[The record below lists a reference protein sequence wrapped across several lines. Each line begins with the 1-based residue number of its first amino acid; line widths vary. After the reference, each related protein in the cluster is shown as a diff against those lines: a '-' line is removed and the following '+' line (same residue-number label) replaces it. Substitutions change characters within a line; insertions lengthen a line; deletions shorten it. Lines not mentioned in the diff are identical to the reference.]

1 MLACFGG
8 SSLQPT
14 EKEKGTSNLRF
25 ESDSSL
31 SEAPN
36 SRTDDIVDTLEKNPG
51 AAETLYKQGLKMLS
65 ESRNPVIGDAA
76 AFKHI
81 DEAAKMGHVK
91 ARESMA
97 LAKALGWGV
106 PNSLNEAVSE
116 FQALANE
123 GNPRAQ
129 LALGLLYA
137 TGIKMNVSI
146 PRALIY
152 LTFAA
157 LGGDEFAEMTMGYR
171 YLAGVGVEP
180 NCETALTYY
189 RRVATKVAKTVAERF
204 KEGGPTLT
212 GPTVVRV
219 NLLEEREAGL
229 GGLRGQGAIS
239 NYFISDD
246 ILAYYKFVAGTNNV
260 TAQVTLGQLYYR
272 GQHGIEM
279 DHELALN
286 YFKRAAEGGSHLA
299 MAYLGEMYL
308 VGSQNVPR
316 DEKLALQYLQKAVAA
331 GNPLALTSLG
341 LAYLYGRA
349 GLTPDPVKAM
359 DLFVKAADQGWAEA
373 QLQLGLLF
381 MGTVGMKSDYKLA
394 LKYFTLASQQGNT
407 LAFYNLGQMHA
418 VGMGVFRSCTTA
430 AELFKNVAERGRWS
444 QLLTSAYLEYWSG
457 NYNVAFLQ
465 YLALAELGY
474 EVAQSNTALMLEDGD
489 VTIVPASERYSRALV
504 YWKRSAN
511 QGSTLARVKLGDYY
525 YYGLGTEVNYDQAI
539 QEYHIASDVQRNAQA
554 MFNLGYMHEQG
565 LGFKRDIHLA
575 KRFYDMAA
583 AASTDAQLPVAL
595 ALAKLSIY
603 FALEYLRKFA
613 PIRAIFNVFPT
624 SKGAEDSVDSPT
636 GSRPISTRMDWD
648 FYAIPLLA
656 GMLAILL
663 FFMRHQ
669 R

>member
-1 MLACFGG
+1 
-8 SSLQPT
+8 
-14 EKEKGTSNLRF
+14 
-25 ESDSSL
+25 
-31 SEAPN
+31 
-36 SRTDDIVDTLEKNPG
+36 
-51 AAETLYKQGLKMLS
+51 
-65 ESRNPVIGDAA
+65 
-76 AFKHI
+76 
-81 DEAAKMGHVK
+81 MGHVK

-137 TGIKMNVSI
+137 TGIKTN
-146 PRALIY
+146 
-152 LTFAA
+152 
-157 LGGDEFAEMTMGYR
+157 GYR

-299 MAYLGEMYL
+299 MAYLGE
-308 VGSQNVPR
+308 
-316 DEKLALQYLQKAVAA
+316 KAVAA

-381 MGTVGMKSDYKLA
+381 MGKLVVFHGMWMQRQRRVTTFKKTSIC
-394 LKYFTLASQQGNT
+394 TLFAD
-407 LAFYNLGQMHA
+407 
-418 VGMGVFRSCTTA
+418 
-430 AELFKNVAERGRWS
+430 K
-444 QLLTSAYLEYWSG
+444 
-457 NYNVAFLQ
+457 
-465 YLALAELGY
+465 
-474 EVAQSNTALMLEDGD
+474 
-489 VTIVPASERYSRALV
+489 VPY
-504 YWKRSAN
+504 
-511 QGSTLARVKLGDYY
+511 
-525 YYGLGTEVNYDQAI
+525 
-539 QEYHIASDVQRNAQA
+539 
-554 MFNLGYMHEQG
+554 
-565 LGFKRDIHLA
+565 
-575 KRFYDMAA
+575 
-583 AASTDAQLPVAL
+583 
-595 ALAKLSIY
+595 
-603 FALEYLRKFA
+603 
-613 PIRAIFNVFPT
+613 
-624 SKGAEDSVDSPT
+624 
-636 GSRPISTRMDWD
+636 
-648 FYAIPLLA
+648 
-656 GMLAILL
+656 
-663 FFMRHQ
+663 
-669 R
+669 

>member
-1 MLACFGG
+1 M
-8 SSLQPT
+8 
-14 EKEKGTSNLRF
+14 
-25 ESDSSL
+25 
-31 SEAPN
+31 
-36 SRTDDIVDTLEKNPG
+36 
-51 AAETLYKQGLKMLS
+51 YKQGLKMLS

-76 AFKHI
+76 FFFKLLFYLSAFKHI
-81 DEAAKMGHVK
+81 NEAAKLGHVK

-97 LAKALGWGV
+97 LAMALGWGV
-106 PNSLNEAVSE
+106 PNSLNEAVAE
-116 FQALANE
+116 FQALASE

-129 LALGLLYA
+129 LALGLMYA
-137 TGIKMNVSI
+137 TGIKANVSI

-157 LGGDEFAEMTMGYR
+157 LGGDEFAEMSMGYR

-272 GQHGIEM
+272 GQHGIEI
-279 DHELALN
+279 DHEVALG

-316 DEKLALQYLQKAVAA
+316 DEKLALHYLQKAVAA

-418 VGMGVFRSCTTA
+418 VGMGVFRSCNTA

-474 EVAQSNTALMLEDGD
+474 EVAQSNAALMLEDGMYRFHYSYFFPVNCDLQMIASASNQQCHRTKGMISFSGD
-489 VTIVPASERYSRALV
+489 VTIVPASERYSRALICHHLTTLFLYV
-504 YWKRSAN
+504 T
-511 QGSTLARVKLGDYY
+511 GSTLARVKLGDYY

-583 AASTDAQLPVAL
+583 AASTDAQLPVTL

-603 FALEYLRKFA
+603 FAVEYLSKFA
-613 PIRAIFNVFPT
+613 LIRAIFNAFPVSKGSEGSVTSPSGSIPT
-624 SKGAEDSVDSPT
+624 SG
-636 GSRPISTRMDWD
+636 RMDWD

-656 GMLAILL
+656 GMLALLL